1 MVLSGSLN
9 PWSLQ
14 HGNVHGCPSSTHV
27 VGRLDLLYFSQ

>member
-9 PWSLQ
+9 PRSLQ
-14 HGNVHGCPSSTHV
+14 HGNFHGCPSNAHV